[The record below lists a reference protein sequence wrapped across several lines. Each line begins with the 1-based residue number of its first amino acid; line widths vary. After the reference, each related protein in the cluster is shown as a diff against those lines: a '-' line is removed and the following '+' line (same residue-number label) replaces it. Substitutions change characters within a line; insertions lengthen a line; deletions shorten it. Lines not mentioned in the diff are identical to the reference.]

1 MDPSPD
7 KPKTKGGDSCTNAV
21 RSSSHHPSV
30 DDRPTAPVIPFPN
43 SRYGLGAVV
52 SRAVGDVV

>member
-30 DDRPTAPVIPFPN
+30 YDGPNAPVIPCPN
-43 SRYGLGAVV
+43 QRYGFGAVV
-52 SRAVGDVV
+52 SRAAGGVA